1 MRIAL
6 GQINPTIG
14 DFDGNRR
21 LVSDAALAAE
31 RRGADLAIFPELAL
45 AGYPP
50 KDLLE
55 RPAFLDAARAS
66 LDALAAELG
75 ARGTRPGVL
84 VGFPER
90 LPPAPSGRGVANS
103 AALIEGGRVVSVT
116 RKSLLP
122 TYDVFDEWRYFDPAP
137 SVSVV
142 PFRGRRLGVTIC
154 EDIWNDGDFWPHR
167 LYRADPVEAIVAAGA
182 EIIVNVSASPYSIDK
197 RHLRPRML
205 AASAR
210 RWARPLVFVNQVG
223 GQDDLV
229 FDGASLAFDARGA
242 LVARG
247 PEHESALVLVD
258 VDADTDGEGT
268 AAEALAPF
276 EPSDER
282 SALGALVLGTRDY
295 ARRCGFSRALL
306 GLSGGIDSAL
316 VACIAARALGPQ
328 NVLGVAMPSRFSSE
342 GSRRDAVAL
351 ARALGME
358 LTTISIEPMF
368 GSYLETLAK
377 PLEAFASGADAE
389 AAQLASENLQAR
401 IRGAILMALS
411 NRQGR
416 LLLTTG
422 NKSEIATGYCTLY
435 GDMAGG
441 LAVIS
446 DAPKTLV
453 YRLARAVN
461 AERAVIPESTLTKA
475 PSAELRPDQTDQD
488 SLPPYELAR
497 RHPRGPPRR
506 GPRRR
511 RPRGGRLRRRRRRRR
526 YPARAYERVQAPPD
540 AARPQDHGQGL
551 RARTAV
557 SHRGELARLSQLVKP
572 ARSAGA
578 FSSLRSSGFAHL
590 QRRPELAPREAA
602 LGDRRHEEPLVPEAD
617 AP

>member
-1 MRIAL
+1 LAIESPAVRVAL

-21 LVSDAALAAE
+21 LVWEAAAE
-31 RRGADLAIFPELAL
+31 AARRGADLAIFPELAL
-45 AGYPP
+45 SGYPP

-55 RPAFLDAARAS
+55 RPAFLDAAQAC
-66 LDALAAELG
+66 LAGLAADL
-75 ARGTRPGVL
+75 AAHAPGVAVL

-90 LPPAPSGRGVANS
+90 LPPSPSGRGVANS

-137 SVSVV
+137 SVAVV
-142 PFRGRRLGVTIC
+142 PFRGRRLGVTVC

-167 LYRADPVEAIVAAGA
+167 LYRADPVEALVAAGA
-182 EIIVNVSASPYSIDK
+182 ELIVNVSASPYSIEK
-197 RHLRPRML
+197 RRLRPRML

-229 FDGASLAFDARGA
+229 FDGASLAFDASGQ
-242 LVARG
+242 VIARG
-247 PEHESALVLVD
+247 PEHAPALVI
-258 VDADTDGEGT
+258 ADLGAGGASD
-268 AAEALAPF
+268 LAPF
-276 EPSDER
+276 DESDER

-295 ARRCGFSRALL
+295 ARRCGFQRALL

-316 VACIAARALGPQ
+316 VACIAARALGPR
-328 NVLGVAMPSRFSSE
+328 NVLGVAMPSRFSSK
-342 GSRRDAVAL
+342 GSLTDAEAL
-351 ARALGME
+351 ARALGLE
-358 LTTISIEPMF
+358 FTTISIEPMF
-368 GSYLETLAK
+368 DAYLGALAA
-377 PLEAFASGADAE
+377 PLNDFAHDASAAGGAE
-389 AAQLASENLQAR
+389 AAQLTSENLQAR

-422 NKSEIATGYCTLY
+422 NKSEVATGYCTLY

-461 AERAVIPESTLTKA
+461 AEGLVIPESTLTKA

-488 SLPPYELAR
+488 SLPPYDVLDAILEAHLVEGKDTAALVAAGFDAAVVADVVRRVRTSEYKRRQMPPGLKITGKAFGPGR
-497 RHPRGPPRR
+497 RHPIAAAWRG
-506 GPRRR
+506 
-511 RPRGGRLRRRRRRRR
+511 
-526 YPARAYERVQAPPD
+526 
-540 AARPQDHGQGL
+540 
-551 RARTAV
+551 
-557 SHRGELARLSQLVKP
+557 
-572 ARSAGA
+572 
-578 FSSLRSSGFAHL
+578 
-590 QRRPELAPREAA
+590 
-602 LGDRRHEEPLVPEAD
+602 
-617 AP
+617 